1 MASFSRMRSL
11 EPHRGTILS
20 AAEQEGFESMDR
32 DEIEAAVSL
41 LLDDMEGEWGDRH
54 EIFLRIQQTLEQMR
68 AMGMPLPGDLV
79 RMEEELAAE
88 FAEDVKNA

>member
-11 EPHRGTILS
+11 ELHRGTILS

-32 DEIEAAVSL
+32 DEIEATVSL

>member
-1 MASFSRMRSL
+1 
-11 EPHRGTILS
+11 
-20 AAEQEGFESMDR
+20 MDR

>member
-1 MASFSRMRSL
+1 MRK
-11 EPHRGTILS
+11 GTK
-20 AAEQEGFESMDR
+20 AMDR

-68 AMGMPLPGDLV
+68 AMGMPLPADLV

-88 FAEDVKNA
+88 FVADQRD

>member
-1 MASFSRMRSL
+1 
-11 EPHRGTILS
+11 
-20 AAEQEGFESMDR
+20 MDR

-54 EIFLRIQQTLEQMR
+54 EIFLRVAQTLDQMR
-68 AMGMPLPGDLV
+68 AMGMPLPEDLV

-88 FAEDVKNA
+88 FAEDVKNAEDAKGT

>member
-1 MASFSRMRSL
+1 MA
-11 EPHRGTILS
+11 
-20 AAEQEGFESMDR
+20 MDR

-41 LLDDMEGEWGDRH
+41 LLDEMEGEWGDRH

-68 AMGMPLPGDLV
+68 AMGMPLPEDLV

-88 FAEDVKNA
+88 FVADNDG

>member
-1 MASFSRMRSL
+1 MA
-11 EPHRGTILS
+11 
-20 AAEQEGFESMDR
+20 MDR
-32 DEIEAAVSL
+32 DEIEAALSL

-68 AMGMPLPGDLV
+68 AMGMPLPEDLV

-88 FAEDVKNA
+88 FVADKDG

>member
-1 MASFSRMRSL
+1 MA
-11 EPHRGTILS
+11 
-20 AAEQEGFESMDR
+20 MDR

-68 AMGMPLPGDLV
+68 AMGMPLPEDLV

-88 FAEDVKNA
+88 FVADKDG

>member
-1 MASFSRMRSL
+1 MSSYRR
-11 EPHRGTILS
+11 RGRPILV
-20 AAEQEGFESMDR
+20 AAEQEGTEAMDR
-32 DEIEAAVSL
+32 NEIEAAVSL

-68 AMGMPLPGDLV
+68 AMGMPLPEDLV

-88 FAEDVKNA
+88 FVAEKDE

>member
-1 MASFSRMRSL
+1 
-11 EPHRGTILS
+11 
-20 AAEQEGFESMDR
+20 MDR

-68 AMGMPLPGDLV
+68 AMGMPLPADLV

-88 FAEDVKNA
+88 FVADQRD

>member
-1 MASFSRMRSL
+1 
-11 EPHRGTILS
+11 
-20 AAEQEGFESMDR
+20 MDR
-32 DEIEAAVSL
+32 NEIEAAVSL

-68 AMGMPLPGDLV
+68 AMGMPLPEDLV

-88 FAEDVKNA
+88 FVAEKEE